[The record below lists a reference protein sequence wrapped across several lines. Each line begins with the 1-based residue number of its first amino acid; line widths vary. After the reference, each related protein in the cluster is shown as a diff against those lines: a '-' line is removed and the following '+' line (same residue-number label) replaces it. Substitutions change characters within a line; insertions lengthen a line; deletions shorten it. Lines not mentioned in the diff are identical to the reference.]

1 MFKPAGRWTGKL
13 SSMVTL
19 VVLLVGQALTVMDG
33 SILVVATPSLQ
44 ANLHASP
51 AEAQLV
57 VAIYALAFGALV
69 VTGARLGDIAG
80 RRRVFMLGLAAF
92 TAASLAGGLAPT
104 PAWLVAARALEAMAR
119 TLPSSVA
126 TNAGTASMRQVIE
139 IKRFLCVT
147 GSGS

>member
-104 PAWLVAARALEAMAR
+104 PAWLVAARALAGAAAALMTPQVLSIIQAQFEGEARAR
-119 TLPSSVA
+119 AIGPT
-126 TNAGTASMRQVIE
+126 R
-139 IKRFLCVT
+139 
-147 GSGS
+147 